1 MDKFMSVQD
10 HFYMQLALEE
20 ARAAYGKG
28 EVPVGAILVAGHQVI
43 ARAHNLRESQNDPT
57 AHAEMVAIREASR
70 VLNKWRLA
78 DATLYVTL
86 EPCVM
91 CAGALVHARVP
102 RLVFGCFDPKAG
114 ACGSLMNI
122 PHDNRL
128 NHRIEMESGC
138 LDQEC
143 SYILQQFFSELRIQK
158 KTVLSCH

>member
-1 MDKFMSVQD
+1 MNVQD

-20 ARAAYGKG
+20 ARAAYVKG
-28 EVPVGAILVAGHQVI
+28 EVPVGAILVAGNQVI

-57 AHAEMVAIREASR
+57 AHAEMVVIREASR
-70 VLNKWRLA
+70 LLNKWRLS

-91 CAGALVHARVP
+91 CAGALVHARIP

-122 PHDNRL
+122 PHDNQL
-128 NHRIEMESGC
+128 NHRIEMDSGC
-138 LDQEC
+138 LEQEC
-143 SYILQQFFSELRIQK
+143 SHILQQFFSELRIQK